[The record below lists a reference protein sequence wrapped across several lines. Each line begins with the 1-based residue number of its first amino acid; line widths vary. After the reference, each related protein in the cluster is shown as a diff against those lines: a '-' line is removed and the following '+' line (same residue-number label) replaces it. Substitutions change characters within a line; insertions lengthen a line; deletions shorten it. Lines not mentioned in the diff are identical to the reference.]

1 MKKILIGLSFLFTA
15 PLLKGQNF
23 LPSNPL
29 EIPII
34 LSGTFSELRGNHFHG
49 GIDIKTQGRSG
60 LRVRAVADG
69 YISRIAISPYGYGNA
84 LYIRHPEGY
93 TSVYGHLNA
102 FAPEIETY
110 VENYLRER
118 SKNDGNIYPDPSLF
132 PVKREE
138 LIAFSGNTGGSMGPH
153 LHFEIRETRTEEPL
167 NPLAFGLEVKDTR
180 APNIRGLMWTDAD
193 FGDHGEFKEGDTI
206 AMPGTRGFDVFTT
219 DKQDLANNNNGVS
232 RIEATANGTTF
243 FTAHYDR
250 INFSTSRF
258 INAHINYERYY
269 AQGVRYTRL
278 YELENNPLE
287 ITQTAE
293 LITPAFRASK
303 GWLTV
308 AKDSLV
314 KVHVKV
320 LDFEGNESAFDF
332 YLKGA
337 PAQKTP
343 ANPEV
348 LAWDEEHNV
357 ELGPIKIRVPKGALY
372 RDTEFKTYVL
382 RDYEY
387 VIGQGSVPLQTH
399 MELRWELDS
408 VQRRGVGWFAWE
420 LGRKGSK
427 DAITGEREG
436 DILVLRTR
444 STGTYYLDQD
454 LVKPTVRLVQSTPM
468 VRSNSSFKE
477 IRISAQDDKTGI
489 DRYSARIDG
498 AFARIDFDYKRDLL
512 KIVVPKDIPAG
523 NHNLRVVVIDGV
535 GNTTVKEYTITL

>member
-1 MKKILIGLSFLFTA
+1 MKKILIGLSFLFTT
-15 PLLKGQNF
+15 PLLQGQNF

-29 EIPII
+29 EIPIV

-110 VENYLRER
+110 VENYLRDR

-138 LIAFSGNTGGSMGPH
+138 LVAFSGNTGGSMGPH

-167 NPLAFGLEVKDTR
+167 NPLAFGLKVKDTR

-193 FGDHGEFKEGDTI
+193 FGDHGEFKAGDTLE
-206 AMPGTRGFDVFTT
+206 MPTTRGFDLFTT

-232 RIEATANGTTF
+232 RIEATANGNTF
-243 FTAHYDR
+243 FTAYYDR
-250 INFSTSRF
+250 INFSTSRY

-269 AQGVRYTRL
+269 TQGVRYTRL
-278 YELENNPLE
+278 YELENNPLK
-287 ITQTAE
+287 ITDTKE
-293 LITPAFRASK
+293 LITPAFRASN
-303 GWLTV
+303 GWLRV
-308 AKDSLV
+308 AEDSLV
-314 KVHVKV
+314 AVHVKV

-332 YLKGA
+332 YLKGGI
-337 PAQKTP
+337 PETSTR
-343 ANPEV
+343 NPK
-348 LAWDEEHNV
+348 LLKWDQENKLQ
-357 ELGPIKIRVPKGALY
+357 LGPIDITVPKGALY
-372 RDTEFKTYVL
+372 RDTELKVFKL

-387 VIGQGSVPLQTH
+387 VIGQGAVPLQKA

-408 VQRRGVGWFAWE
+408 TQAPGVGWFAWE

-427 DAITGEREG
+427 DALTGEREG
-436 DILVLRTR
+436 NTLLLNTR

-454 LVKPTVRLVQSTPM
+454 LVKPTVRLVQATPM

-477 IRISAQDDKTGI
+477 IRVSVQDDKTGI
-489 DRYSARIDG
+489 ARYSARIDED
-498 AFARIDFDYKRDLL
+498 FARIDFDYKRDLL
-512 KIVVPKDIPAG
+512 KIVLPKDIPAG
-523 NHNLRVVVIDGV
+523 SHNLRVVVIDGV
-535 GNTTVKEYTITL
+535 GNTTVKEYTITI